1 MLAEIGDSSSSDL
14 IDDAGGLK
22 QDLGDFAQHYT
33 MQAERDV
40 HETVT
45 RGVDAIT
52 HEAKQPKP
60 SELAPEKAT
69 DLGGDVEFF

>member
-1 MLAEIGDSSSSDL
+1 
-14 IDDAGGLK
+14 
-22 QDLGDFAQHYT
+22 